1 MPSRS
6 PSAWT
11 QRILARL
18 EAAEWREPNPHLQ
31 CDYRIA
37 WLTVL
42 NADRGIARP
51 DVVACTSIL
60 GIAPEKVGPAIAARR
75 KFLLGPLYDEF
86 WGVALPPRKPPQPAK
101 VDPRSEKRAA

>member
-18 EAAEWREPNPHLQ
+18 EAAEWRESNPHLQ

-37 WLTVL
+37 WVTVL
-42 NADRGIARP
+42 NASRGIARP

-75 KFLLGPLYDEF
+75 KFMLGPLYEEF
-86 WGVALPPRKPPQPAK
+86 WGVASSPRKPPQSAK
-101 VDPRSEKRAA
+101 VDHREKRAA